1 MSIQYL
7 IIFSQKNKKIKK
19 KEEEERNISRKKV
32 LQLTTVGLWFTFTVS
47 PSPISTPTV
56 GFYSLS
62 LWVFAGFI
70 ISNPNISLAS
80 NTHTHIRTKM
90 GSLENGVEQ
99 LTLHDREEEPI
110 LKEQNQRFCMFPIR
124 YKQLWEMYKKAQAS
138 FWTGTFLTFLVFLV
152 HVFCVLFVTVWFLRF
167 NLCVLGNGLFFL

>member
-1 MSIQYL
+1 MVHFHGFTITNFNPYCRFL
-7 IIFSQKNKKIKK
+7 FS
-19 KEEEERNISRKKV
+19 
-32 LQLTTVGLWFTFTVS
+32 FF
-47 PSPISTPTV
+47 V
-56 GFYSLS
+56 GFCRVYHLKPQY
-62 LWVFAGFI
+62 I
-70 ISNPNISLAS
+70 ISFKP
-80 NTHTHIRTKM
+80 THIRTKM

-99 LTLHDREEEPI
+99 LTLLDREEQQEEEEPI

-167 NLCVLGNGLFFL
+167 NLCVLGNGLFYL